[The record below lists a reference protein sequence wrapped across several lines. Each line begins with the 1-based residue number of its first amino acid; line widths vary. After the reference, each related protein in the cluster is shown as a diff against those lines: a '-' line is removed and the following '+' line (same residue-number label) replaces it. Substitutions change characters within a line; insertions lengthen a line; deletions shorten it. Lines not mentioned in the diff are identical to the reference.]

1 MNRCKIKLTV
11 CKLGGGYN
19 LTYKLTKNIIN
30 KYNYSKILGN

>member
-19 LTYKLTKNIIN
+19 FTYQLKKNIIN
-30 KYNYSKILGN
+30 KYNYSRLLGN